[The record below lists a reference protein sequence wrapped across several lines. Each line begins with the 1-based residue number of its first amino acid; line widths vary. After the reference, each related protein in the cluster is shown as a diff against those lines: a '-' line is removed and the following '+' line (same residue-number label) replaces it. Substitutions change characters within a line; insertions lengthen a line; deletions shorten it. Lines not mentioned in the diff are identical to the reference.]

1 MLQRPPSRRSR
12 HAQWQRDYRARERTG
27 VKIAPAPYDGQVDD
41 FLVRIHW
48 PDPAVADDQRVAGA
62 ALFELGLSV
71 QFNGAVTMSV
81 PGCA

>member
-1 MLQRPPSRRSR
+1 VVDFRV
-12 HAQWQRDYRARERTG
+12 RT
-27 VKIAPAPYDGQVDD
+27 
-41 FLVRIHW
+41 HW
-48 PDPAVADDQRVAGA
+48 LDSAVADDQRVAGA